1 MESLAAP
8 VAAPCPPD
16 SRQLRWERAVGRVRF
31 SWTEADAAPVL
42 PDSNANSFLVER
54 VPRLMCSVPAL
65 GEDVHLRRALSTG
78 TTALREILAQI
89 GTGRRMF
96 ALSTALVE
104 IFGEARA
111 NTILLLLAVE
121 ARRTVGT
128 VETAHLSPYQL
139 AELATE
145 EYRRGGIGDNKRR

>member
-1 MESLAAP
+1 
-8 VAAPCPPD
+8 
-16 SRQLRWERAVGRVRF
+16 
-31 SWTEADAAPVL
+31 
-42 PDSNANSFLVER
+42 VER
-54 VPRLMCSVPAL
+54 VQRLMCSVPSL

-78 TTALREILAQI
+78 TTALREILTQI
-89 GTGRRMF
+89 GTGRQMF

-128 VETAHLSPYQL
+128 VATAHLSPYQL

-145 EYRRGGIGDNKRR
+145 EYRRGGIDDNKRR